1 MLVISRKKGESLL
14 IGDDIEITVEKID
27 SSSVKI
33 SIKAPKEKVIL
44 RKEVYEKVKDENS
57 NAIATTKDILKI
69 LKYED
74 NMYTANPYNIY
85 KQNSVNMASS
95 QQLLLMLL
103 DGAVKYTKIARMAI
117 LNKDIAKAHKELV
130 RVQDIFLEL
139 MITMDKNTK
148 YMEDLYNIYDF
159 IKNELVKA
167 NIKKDITIIDNTL
180 PLIEEIRDM
189 WYEVD
194 AKIKSGK

>member
-1 MLVISRKKGESLL
+1 
-14 IGDDIEITVEKID
+14 
-27 SSSVKI
+27 
-33 SIKAPKEKVIL
+33 
-44 RKEVYEKVKDENS
+44 
-57 NAIATTKDILKI
+57 
-69 LKYED
+69 
-74 NMYTANPYNIY
+74 MYTSNPYNIY
-85 KQNSVNMASS
+85 KQNYVNMASS

-117 LNKDIAKAHKELV
+117 LNKDIARAHKELV

-159 IKNELVKA
+159 IKNELAKA

-180 PLIEEIRDM
+180 SLIEEIRDM

>member
-1 MLVISRKKGESLL
+1 
-14 IGDDIEITVEKID
+14 
-27 SSSVKI
+27 
-33 SIKAPKEKVIL
+33 
-44 RKEVYEKVKDENS
+44 
-57 NAIATTKDILKI
+57 
-69 LKYED
+69 
-74 NMYTANPYNIY
+74 MYTSNPYNIY

-117 LNKDIAKAHKELV
+117 INKDIPRAHKELV

-148 YMEDLYNIYDF
+148 YMEDLYNLYDF
-159 IKNELVKA
+159 IKNELAKA

>member
-1 MLVISRKKGESLL
+1 MY
-14 IGDDIEITVEKID
+14 
-27 SSSVKI
+27 SS
-33 SIKAPKEKVIL
+33 
-44 RKEVYEKVKDENS
+44 
-57 NAIATTKDILKI
+57 
-69 LKYED
+69 
-74 NMYTANPYNIY
+74 NPYNIY

-117 LNKDIAKAHKELV
+117 EKKDIPRAHKELI

-148 YMEDLYNIYDF
+148 YMEDLYNVYDF
-159 IKNELVKA
+159 IKNELAKA
-167 NIKKDITIIDNTL
+167 NMKKDVNIIDNTL

-194 AKIKSGK
+194 KKIKSGK

>member
-1 MLVISRKKGESLL
+1 
-14 IGDDIEITVEKID
+14 
-27 SSSVKI
+27 
-33 SIKAPKEKVIL
+33 
-44 RKEVYEKVKDENS
+44 
-57 NAIATTKDILKI
+57 
-69 LKYED
+69 
-74 NMYTANPYNIY
+74 MYTANPYNIY

-117 LNKDIAKAHKELV
+117 LNKDIARAHKELV

-148 YMEDLYNIYDF
+148 YMEDLYNICDF

-180 PLIEEIRDM
+180 SLIEEIRDM

-194 AKIKSGK
+194 KKIKSGK

>member
-1 MLVISRKKGESLL
+1 
-14 IGDDIEITVEKID
+14 
-27 SSSVKI
+27 
-33 SIKAPKEKVIL
+33 
-44 RKEVYEKVKDENS
+44 
-57 NAIATTKDILKI
+57 
-69 LKYED
+69 
-74 NMYTANPYNIY
+74 MYTANPYNIY

-103 DGAVKYTKIARMAI
+103 DGAVKYTKIAKMAI
-117 LNKDIAKAHKELV
+117 LNKDIQRAHKELV

-148 YMEDLYNIYDF
+148 YMEDLYNVYDF
-159 IKNELVKA
+159 IKNELAKA
-167 NIKKDITIIDNTL
+167 NMKKDVKIIDEIL

-194 AKIKSGK
+194 KKIKSGK

>member
-1 MLVISRKKGESLL
+1 
-14 IGDDIEITVEKID
+14 
-27 SSSVKI
+27 
-33 SIKAPKEKVIL
+33 
-44 RKEVYEKVKDENS
+44 
-57 NAIATTKDILKI
+57 
-69 LKYED
+69 
-74 NMYTANPYNIY
+74 MYTANPYNIY

-117 LNKDIAKAHKELV
+117 LNKDIARAHKELV

-148 YMEDLYNIYDF
+148 YMEDLYNLYDF
-159 IKNELVKA
+159 IKNELAKA

-180 PLIEEIRDM
+180 SLIEEIRDM

>member
-1 MLVISRKKGESLL
+1 
-14 IGDDIEITVEKID
+14 
-27 SSSVKI
+27 
-33 SIKAPKEKVIL
+33 
-44 RKEVYEKVKDENS
+44 
-57 NAIATTKDILKI
+57 
-69 LKYED
+69 
-74 NMYTANPYNIY
+74 MYTANPYNIY

-117 LNKDIAKAHKELV
+117 LNKDIARAHKELV

-159 IKNELVKA
+159 IKNELAKA
-167 NIKKDITIIDNTL
+167 NMKKDVKIIDEIL
-180 PLIEEIRDM
+180 PII
-189 WYEVD
+189 
-194 AKIKSGK
+194 

>member
-1 MLVISRKKGESLL
+1 
-14 IGDDIEITVEKID
+14 
-27 SSSVKI
+27 
-33 SIKAPKEKVIL
+33 
-44 RKEVYEKVKDENS
+44 
-57 NAIATTKDILKI
+57 
-69 LKYED
+69 
-74 NMYTANPYNIY
+74 MYTSNPYNIY

-117 LNKDIAKAHKELV
+117 LNKDIARAHKELV

-159 IKNELVKA
+159 IKNELAKA

-180 PLIEEIRDM
+180 PLMEEIRDM

>member
-1 MLVISRKKGESLL
+1 
-14 IGDDIEITVEKID
+14 
-27 SSSVKI
+27 
-33 SIKAPKEKVIL
+33 
-44 RKEVYEKVKDENS
+44 
-57 NAIATTKDILKI
+57 
-69 LKYED
+69 
-74 NMYTANPYNIY
+74 MYTSNPYNIY
-85 KQNSVNMASS
+85 KQNAVNMASS

-117 LNKDIAKAHKELV
+117 LNKDIARAHKELV

-159 IKNELVKA
+159 IKNELAKA

>member
-1 MLVISRKKGESLL
+1 
-14 IGDDIEITVEKID
+14 
-27 SSSVKI
+27 
-33 SIKAPKEKVIL
+33 
-44 RKEVYEKVKDENS
+44 
-57 NAIATTKDILKI
+57 
-69 LKYED
+69 
-74 NMYTANPYNIY
+74 MYTANPYNIY

-95 QQLLLMLL
+95 QQLLLMLF
-103 DGAVKYTKIARMAI
+103 DGAVKYTKIAKMAI
-117 LNKDIAKAHKELV
+117 LNKDIARAHKELV

-159 IKNELVKA
+159 IKNELAKA

>member
-1 MLVISRKKGESLL
+1 
-14 IGDDIEITVEKID
+14 
-27 SSSVKI
+27 
-33 SIKAPKEKVIL
+33 
-44 RKEVYEKVKDENS
+44 
-57 NAIATTKDILKI
+57 
-69 LKYED
+69 
-74 NMYTANPYNIY
+74 MYTANPYNIY

-103 DGAVKYTKIARMAI
+103 DGAVKYTKIARIAI
-117 LNKDIAKAHKELV
+117 LKKDIPRAHKELV

-148 YMEDLYNIYDF
+148 YMEDLYNLYDF
-159 IKNELVKA
+159 IKNELAKA
-167 NIKKDITIIDNTL
+167 NMKKDINIIDEIL

-194 AKIKSGK
+194 KKIKSGK

>member
-1 MLVISRKKGESLL
+1 
-14 IGDDIEITVEKID
+14 
-27 SSSVKI
+27 
-33 SIKAPKEKVIL
+33 
-44 RKEVYEKVKDENS
+44 
-57 NAIATTKDILKI
+57 
-69 LKYED
+69 
-74 NMYTANPYNIY
+74 MYTANPYNIY

-117 LNKDIAKAHKELV
+117 LNKDIARAHKELV

-159 IKNELVKA
+159 IKNELAKT

>member
-1 MLVISRKKGESLL
+1 
-14 IGDDIEITVEKID
+14 
-27 SSSVKI
+27 
-33 SIKAPKEKVIL
+33 
-44 RKEVYEKVKDENS
+44 
-57 NAIATTKDILKI
+57 
-69 LKYED
+69 
-74 NMYTANPYNIY
+74 MYTANPYNIY

-103 DGAVKYTKIARMAI
+103 DGAVKYTKIAKMAI
-117 LNKDIAKAHKELV
+117 LNKDIQRAHKELV

-148 YMEDLYNIYDF
+148 YMEDLYNLYDF
-159 IKNELVKA
+159 IKNELAKA

>member
-1 MLVISRKKGESLL
+1 
-14 IGDDIEITVEKID
+14 
-27 SSSVKI
+27 
-33 SIKAPKEKVIL
+33 
-44 RKEVYEKVKDENS
+44 
-57 NAIATTKDILKI
+57 
-69 LKYED
+69 
-74 NMYTANPYNIY
+74 MYTANPYNIY

-117 LNKDIAKAHKELV
+117 LNKDIPRAHKELV

-159 IKNELVKA
+159 IKNELAKA

>member
-1 MLVISRKKGESLL
+1 
-14 IGDDIEITVEKID
+14 
-27 SSSVKI
+27 
-33 SIKAPKEKVIL
+33 
-44 RKEVYEKVKDENS
+44 
-57 NAIATTKDILKI
+57 
-69 LKYED
+69 
-74 NMYTANPYNIY
+74 MYTTNPYNIY

-103 DGAVKYTKIARMAI
+103 DGAVKYTKIAKMAI
-117 LNKDIAKAHKELV
+117 LNKDIQRAHKELV
-130 RVQDIFLEL
+130 RVQDIFLEI

-148 YMEDLYNIYDF
+148 YMEDLYNVYEF
-159 IKNELVKA
+159 IKNELAKA

>member
-1 MLVISRKKGESLL
+1 
-14 IGDDIEITVEKID
+14 
-27 SSSVKI
+27 
-33 SIKAPKEKVIL
+33 
-44 RKEVYEKVKDENS
+44 
-57 NAIATTKDILKI
+57 
-69 LKYED
+69 
-74 NMYTANPYNIY
+74 MYTSNPYNIY

-117 LNKDIAKAHKELV
+117 LNKDIARAHKELV

-148 YMEDLYNIYDF
+148 YMGDLYNIYDF
-159 IKNELVKA
+159 IKNELAKA

>member
-1 MLVISRKKGESLL
+1 
-14 IGDDIEITVEKID
+14 
-27 SSSVKI
+27 
-33 SIKAPKEKVIL
+33 
-44 RKEVYEKVKDENS
+44 
-57 NAIATTKDILKI
+57 
-69 LKYED
+69 
-74 NMYTANPYNIY
+74 MYTANPYNIY

-117 LNKDIAKAHKELV
+117 LNKDIARAPKELV

>member
-1 MLVISRKKGESLL
+1 
-14 IGDDIEITVEKID
+14 
-27 SSSVKI
+27 
-33 SIKAPKEKVIL
+33 
-44 RKEVYEKVKDENS
+44 
-57 NAIATTKDILKI
+57 
-69 LKYED
+69 
-74 NMYTANPYNIY
+74 MYTANPYNIY

-117 LNKDIAKAHKELV
+117 LNKDIPRAHKELV
-130 RVQDIFLEL
+130 RVQDIFLEF

-159 IKNELVKA
+159 IKNELAKA

>member
-1 MLVISRKKGESLL
+1 
-14 IGDDIEITVEKID
+14 
-27 SSSVKI
+27 
-33 SIKAPKEKVIL
+33 
-44 RKEVYEKVKDENS
+44 
-57 NAIATTKDILKI
+57 
-69 LKYED
+69 
-74 NMYTANPYNIY
+74 MYTSNPYNIY

-117 LNKDIAKAHKELV
+117 LNKDIARAHKELV

-194 AKIKSGK
+194 KKIKSGK